1 MRIACIM
8 WTTNMETSPVK
19 GFTTLIP
26 EINIKGG
33 NQSGISEFI
42 LLGLSDNPKEQ
53 TLLFFLFLLM
63 YLITGLGNLLI
74 ILVIR
79 SSSCLHTPMY
89 FFLSNL
95 SLVDICFTSTTIPK
109 MLANHVSGNKAIP
122 YAGCL
127 TQVFFFIMFAGI
139 DSMLLT
145 AMAYD
150 RYVAISAPL
159 HYSMIMT
166 SKVCFILVV
175 VSWIWSYGNAL
186 THTILLTCLSFCG
199 HTEIPHFFCDL
210 SPLLNLACS
219 DTFINDLMVNT
230 VGALTIIIP
239 FIGILIS
246 YSQIVVTVLRIP
258 STVGKWK
265 AFSTCF
271 SHLTVVSLFYG
282 TIIGVYF
289 SPTSTHT
296 AQQDTVAAVMYTVVT
311 PMLNPFIYSLR
322 NKDMKEALI
331 KLLTKKPSLNL

>member
-1 MRIACIM
+1 
-8 WTTNMETSPVK
+8 ME
-19 GFTTLIP
+19 
-26 EINIKGG
+26 GG
-33 NQSGISEFI
+33 NQTEVSEFI
-42 LLGLSDNPKEQ
+42 LLGLSDQPEQ
-53 TLLFFLFLLM
+53 QRLLFYLFFLM

-79 SSSCLHTPMY
+79 SSSCLQTPMY

-95 SLVDICFTSTTIPK
+95 SLGDICFTSTTIPK
-109 MLANHVSGNKAIP
+109 MLANNLSGIKTTS

-127 TQVFFFIMFAGI
+127 TQVFFFLFFGGI
-139 DSMLLT
+139 DSILLT

-150 RYVAISAPL
+150 RYIAICAPL

-166 SKVCFILVV
+166 PKICALWIA
-175 VSWIWSYGNAL
+175 VSWMWAFTDAL
-186 THTILLTCLSFCG
+186 VHTALLTSLSFCG
-199 HTEIPHFFCDL
+199 HNEIPHFFCDL
-210 SPLLNLACS
+210 SPLLKLACS

-239 FIGILIS
+239 FIAILIS
-246 YSQIVVTVLRIP
+246 YTQIFVTVLMIP
-258 STVGKWK
+258 STAGKWK
-265 AFSTCF
+265 AFSTCG

-296 AQQDTVAAVMYTVVT
+296 PEQDITATVMYTVVT

-322 NKDMKEALI
+322 NKDIKGALR
-331 KLLTKKPSLNL
+331 LLFFRKPGLLL